1 MLLLGIYL
9 ELAEKYN
16 EILIRWFSAN
26 VVDTTLLTQRR
37 PLKKIDLNL
46 EFCDCLYQLEDFIWL
61 IDYISYCDPHEIT
74 FTAARMK

>member
-1 MLLLGIYL
+1 MPSVQLFHSAAPKRHVSHLLLLGIYL

-46 EFCDCLYQLEDFIWL
+46 EFCDCLY
-61 IDYISYCDPHEIT
+61 
-74 FTAARMK
+74 